1 MQNHFRLMIIVHT
14 RSLHYNS
21 GLFPCIANWQWC
33 TASSV
38 CGFVWLEANYILVQY
53 I

>member
-1 MQNHFRLMIIVHT
+1 MIIVHT
-14 RSLHYNS
+14 SSLHYNS
-21 GLFPCIANWQWC
+21 DVFSCIANWQLC

-38 CGFVWLEANYILVQY
+38 CGLVWLEANYILVQY